1 MLYFSRNKCRLT
13 ACTFFGGFDTLIV
26 ALADADLGACR
37 VLVEKKEGPELILH
51 DFDLLPSGERLMK
64 RFMTHDV
71 SPGGIDYKEY
81 ST

>member
-1 MLYFSRNKCRLT
+1 M
-13 ACTFFGGFDTLIV
+13 IV

-51 DFDLLPSGERLMK
+51 DFDLLNMMK

>member
-1 MLYFSRNKCRLT
+1 M
-13 ACTFFGGFDTLIV
+13 IV

-51 DFDLLPSGERLMK
+51 DFDLLMNMMK

>member
-13 ACTFFGGFDTLIV
+13 ACTFFGGFDNLIV

-51 DFDLLPSGERLMK
+51 DFDLLMNMMK